1 MQRFVILLATLVAL
15 TPIASAQAGSRDE
28 TVRFRPGATSGSY
41 RDTINGYDV
50 INYYLDAR
58 AGQSMSVAFSKS
70 RNTCYFNILTP
81 SGGETLHDG
90 SAGPDVYSG
99 MLQEDGKYRVVV
111 YLMRAS
117 ARRGASCTYSI
128 DFAIWD

>member
-1 MQRFVILLATLVAL
+1 LQRLAISLATLIAFTSVAG
-15 TPIASAQAGSRDE
+15 AQADSRDE
-28 TVRFRPGATSGSY
+28 TVRFTPGATSERY
-41 RDTINGYDV
+41 RDTISGYDV
-50 INYYLDAR
+50 VNYYLKAR

-70 RNTCYFNILTP
+70 KSTCYFNILAP
-81 SGGETLHDG
+81 AKGETLYDG

-99 MLQEDGKYRVVV
+99 TLQESGNYRVVV
-111 YLMRAS
+111 YLMRVS